1 MATKLSVGPLSQKA
15 GLDMRSTNRIRQ
27 HLDQHPDQHP
37 FQHSLLHPFQHPQAT
52 QMALVRQHL
61 VSVEARTGM
70 DPHVVNQGAVAGM
83 KVNGIVS
90 ASHQQ
95 VTTCVE
101 PSKLS
106 SWQSKGRMST

>member
-1 MATKLSVGPLSQKA
+1 MKDGYTAFCRSSVPEGWW
-15 GLDMRSTNRIRQ
+15 DMRFIDRIRQ
-27 HLDQHPDQHP
+27 QPDQH
-37 FQHSLLHPFQHPQAT
+37 QDQHPQAT
-52 QMALVRQHL
+52 HMALVQRHL

-95 VTTCVE
+95 ATTCVE

-106 SWQSKGRMST
+106 SWQSK